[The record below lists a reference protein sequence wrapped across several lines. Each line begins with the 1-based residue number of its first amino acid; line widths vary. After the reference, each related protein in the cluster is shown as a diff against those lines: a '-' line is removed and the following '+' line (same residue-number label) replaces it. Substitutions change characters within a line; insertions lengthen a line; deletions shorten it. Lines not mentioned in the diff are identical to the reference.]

1 MMNPAEFA
9 NIAAVER
16 DLWWYRGM
24 KQILFRMLD
33 PIAGENRIG
42 DVLEAGCGTGHLS
55 ATLAERY
62 GWNMTPLDFDT
73 ERACL
78 CAAVRAVAMCSRL
91 DQGTCRFSDCAFD
104 ALLSIDVIPHLDRG
118 EESWRI
124 CGIRAGAEARRVLV
138 IRSAAFDFLRSR
150 HSQFVNEI
158 QRFTKPQL
166 QEAARKAGFEVE
178 RATYANSLLLPIAAF
193 KFRVWEP
200 LTRQAPASGVAPV
213 AKMAGF
219 DVVCAIANGSCV
231 DWRGAIVARG
241 TIRDPDCPAEIALH
255 AVAPHWR
262 PRTFA
267 VASEARQNGA
277 LCLTARTTKLK

>member
-33 PIAGENRIG
+33 PIANANRIE

-62 GWNMTPLDFDT
+62 GWNMTPLDFD
-73 ERACL
+73 RNGLAYAQQSGLSKC
-78 CAAVRAVAMCSRL
+78 V
-91 DQGTCRFSDCAFD
+91 QGSITDLPFQDRAFD

-118 EESWRI
+118 
-124 CGIRAGAEARRVLV
+124 AEHGVFAEFARVLKPGGLLV

-166 QEAARKAGFEVE
+166 HEAAQKAGFTVE

-200 LTRQAPASGVAPV
+200 LTRQAPASGVGLVPGWLDSLLYAPLRME
-213 AKMAGF
+213 ASWIGAGRSLP
-219 DVVCAIANGSCV
+219 VGQTVIVIA
-231 DWRGAIVARG
+231 RR
-241 TIRDPDCPAEIALH
+241 R
-255 AVAPHWR
+255 
-262 PRTFA
+262 
-267 VASEARQNGA
+267 
-277 LCLTARTTKLK
+277 

>member
-55 ATLAERY
+55 AMLAERY
-62 GWNMTPLDFDT
+62 GWNMTPLDFD
-73 ERACL
+73 RNGLAYARQFGL
-78 CAAVRAVAMCSRL
+78 SRCV
-91 DQGTCRFSDCAFD
+91 QGSIKALPFRDCAFD

-118 EESWRI
+118 EE
-124 CGIRAGAEARRVLV
+124 AGVFQEFARVLKPGGWLIV
-138 IRSAAFDFLRSR
+138 RSAAFNFLRSR
-150 HSQFVNEI
+150 HSQFVHEV

-166 QEAARKAGFEVE
+166 QEVAHKAGFKVE
-178 RATYANSLLLPIAAF
+178 RITYANSLLLPIAAF

-213 AKMAGF
+213 AKWLDSMLYAPLRMEAAWIGAGRSLPAGQS
-219 DVVCAIANGSCV
+219 VILIA
-231 DWRGAIVARG
+231 RR
-241 TIRDPDCPAEIALH
+241 R
-255 AVAPHWR
+255 
-262 PRTFA
+262 
-267 VASEARQNGA
+267 
-277 LCLTARTTKLK
+277 